1 MFRFVS
7 LGTDVSVFIANII
20 DYADHGGF
28 HGDVNAT
35 YPVGKIS
42 DEDAEL
48 IATTKEATESAIAMC
63 KPGVLYRDIGNK
75 IESIVKP
82 KGYGIVRQY
91 TAHGINQLVRF
102 SLQHV

>member
-1 MFRFVS
+1 
-7 LGTDVSVFIANII
+7 
-20 DYADHGGF
+20 
-28 HGDVNAT
+28 VNAT
-35 YPVGKIS
+35 YPVGQVS
-42 DEDAEL
+42 EEDATL

-91 TAHGINQLVRF
+91 TAHGINQLVSPEDELERGM
-102 SLQHV
+102 